1 MPRRLETCRICDA
14 WRVMRLFRRRSKSR
28 GEDRA
33 AVYHIASLLDE
44 GVMSVDQ
51 LLAPGI
57 WEDFPG
63 DRADVER
70 FLRQVAEDPKTS
82 EADRRKIERYLEQPH
97 KGSP

>member
-1 MPRRLETCRICDA
+1 
-14 WRVMRLFRRRSKSR
+14 MRLFRRRKKSS
-28 GEDRA
+28 GQDA
-33 AVYHIASLLDE
+33 ATYHIAALLDE

-63 DRADVER
+63 DPADVRR

-82 EADRRKIERYLEQPH
+82 DADRHKIERHLEQLQKAHP
-97 KGSP
+97 

>member
-1 MPRRLETCRICDA
+1 
-14 WRVMRLFRRRSKSR
+14 MRLFRRRSKSH
-28 GEDRA
+28 GKDRA

-63 DRADVER
+63 DPADVER

-82 EADRRKIERYLEQPH
+82 ETDRRKIERHLEQRH
-97 KGSP
+97 QGTR

>member
-1 MPRRLETCRICDA
+1 
-14 WRVMRLFRRRSKSR
+14 MRLFRRRSKTGRQDR
-28 GEDRA
+28 GA

-44 GVMSVDQ
+44 GVISVDQ

-63 DRADVER
+63 DPKDIER

-82 EADRRKIERYLEQPH
+82 DADRRKIERHLEQRHEAP
-97 KGSP
+97 P

>member
-1 MPRRLETCRICDA
+1 
-14 WRVMRLFRRRSKSR
+14 MRLFRRRSKTSR
-28 GEDRA
+28 KEHA

-44 GVMSVDQ
+44 GMMSVDQ

-63 DRADVER
+63 KPADVER

-82 EADRRKIERYLEQPH
+82 DADRRKIERQLEQRHQGTP
-97 KGSP
+97 

>member
-1 MPRRLETCRICDA
+1 
-14 WRVMRLFRRRSKSR
+14 MRLFRRRSKTSR
-28 GEDRA
+28 QDPGA

-63 DRADVER
+63 DPADVER

-82 EADRRKIERYLEQPH
+82 DADRRKIERHLERRHEATP
-97 KGSP
+97 

>member
-1 MPRRLETCRICDA
+1 
-14 WRVMRLFRRRSKSR
+14 MRLFRRRAKPSR
-28 GEDRA
+28 QDRA

-63 DRADVER
+63 EPADVER

-82 EADRRKIERYLEQPH
+82 DADRRKIERHLEQRHQGTP
-97 KGSP
+97 